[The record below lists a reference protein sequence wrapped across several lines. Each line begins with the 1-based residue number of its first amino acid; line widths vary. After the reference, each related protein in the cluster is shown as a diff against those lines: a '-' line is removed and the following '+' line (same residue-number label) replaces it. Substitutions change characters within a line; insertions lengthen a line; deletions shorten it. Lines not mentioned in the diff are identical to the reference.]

1 MAQRRPV
8 PRGPGQ
14 QSPCSWQRLVVG
26 TGRTPTLGGAQK
38 HSHCLWS
45 KLPKIW
51 AEAPVYNPCNF
62 YSTQQTLHGPFRGP
76 GPCGMPT
83 KALLLKSVCITGP
96 KHKPLRARAAGG
108 GATGIGALENHA
120 HKSGG
125 GQGSLAHRCHRGS
138 ESSSPKANVPM
149 PSSVSKL
156 YNPRRAT
163 PSTSAGWIWTG
174 ARVGAHRRPRK
185 LRTTPGKRVT
195 WCPKGRG
202 WRPLE
207 GAWGRTGGGELGGKE
222 RLKPTARFQREGV

>member
-51 AEAPVYNPCNF
+51 AEAPACNPCNF

-83 KALLLKSVCITGP
+83 KALLLKAVCITGP

-120 HKSGG
+120 HKS
-125 GQGSLAHRCHRGS
+125 RGAGLTR
-138 ESSSPKANVPM
+138 PPM
-149 PSSVSKL
+149 P
-156 YNPRRAT
+156 PRE
-163 PSTSAGWIWTG
+163 
-174 ARVGAHRRPRK
+174 RK
-185 LRTTPGKRVT
+185 QLTKSQCSNAVKCFKAVPH
-195 WCPKGRG
+195 
-202 WRPLE
+202 
-207 GAWGRTGGGELGGKE
+207 
-222 RLKPTARFQREGV
+222 

>member
-1 MAQRRPV
+1 M
-8 PRGPGQ
+8 
-14 QSPCSWQRLVVG
+14 VG
-26 TGRTPTLGGAQK
+26 TGRNPTLGGAQK

-120 HKSGG
+120 HKSGAG
-125 GQGSLAHRCHRGS
+125 GRAHSPTDATEGAKAAHQKPMFQCRQVFQSYTTLGGPHRVHLQDGF
-138 ESSSPKANVPM
+138 
-149 PSSVSKL
+149 
-156 YNPRRAT
+156 
-163 PSTSAGWIWTG
+163 
-174 ARVGAHRRPRK
+174 
-185 LRTTPGKRVT
+185 
-195 WCPKGRG
+195 GRG
-202 WRPLE
+202 RV
-207 GAWGRTGGGELGGKE
+207 WGRIGGPGN
-222 RLKPTARFQREGV
+222 